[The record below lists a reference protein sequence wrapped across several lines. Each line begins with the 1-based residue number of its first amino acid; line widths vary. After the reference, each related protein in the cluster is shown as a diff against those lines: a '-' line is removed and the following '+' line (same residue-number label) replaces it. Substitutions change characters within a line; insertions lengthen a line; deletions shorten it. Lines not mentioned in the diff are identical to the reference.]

1 MSNQPPSSELT
12 QGVAPQ
18 QPAVVPPPPPP
29 QQQPAAIPHQGLVPP
44 VRPGAGYRAH
54 KSSQR
59 PGWSIRKATPQELQ
73 RSSEATVRAGMRT
86 GGQILQ
92 QLLPIGHQGAAV
104 MDESSSSE
112 DSRNGDSSNKEPSSE
127 SEDERNALMNA
138 YHYTSTVNGSA
149 QYYCWICDRPYE
161 VLKMLSAH
169 ISAPNTHCC
178 IIEDFKPSKDA
189 DQVYMVVSL
198 ADGTL
203 QAWPRRAFYGANGVR
218 AAALQWD
225 INGSRA
231 LIQEIQPS
239 HFLIFTQEQSK
250 AFHRAQHSNMSLK
263 ELPEVWAPFAL
274 HGARIPA
281 LPEPAP
287 IDGLIVTQSPWKGL
301 DRLKAPS
308 AVKVRSTKALLQKMC
323 PETISN
329 LKGQLRHN
337 RSAEKAGQE
346 VDERLRQFDD
356 NKGDD
361 QVDEEDD
368 AGNDGLV

>member
-1 MSNQPPSSELT
+1 
-12 QGVAPQ
+12 
-18 QPAVVPPPPPP
+18 
-29 QQQPAAIPHQGLVPP
+29 
-44 VRPGAGYRAH
+44 
-54 KSSQR
+54 
-59 PGWSIRKATPQELQ
+59 
-73 RSSEATVRAGMRT
+73 MRT

-92 QLLPIGHQGAAV
+92 QPLLIGHQGAAV
-104 MDESSSSE
+104 IDEGFISE
-112 DSRNGDSSNKEPSSE
+112 DSRDGDSSNEEPSSE

-149 QYYCWICDRPYE
+149 QYYCWICDHPYE
-161 VLKMLSAH
+161 VLRMLSAH
-169 ISAPNTHCC
+169 ISAPTTHCC

-189 DQVYMVVSL
+189 DQVYVVVSL
-198 ADGTL
+198 DGTL
-203 QAWPRRAFYGANGVR
+203 RAWPRRAFYGANGVR

-239 HFLIFTQEQSK
+239 HFVIFTQKQSK
-250 AFHRAQHSNMSLK
+250 AFHRVQHSNMSLE

-308 AVKVRSTKALLQKMC
+308 AVKVRTTRALLQKMC
-323 PETISN
+323 PKTISN
-329 LKGQLRHN
+329 MKEQLRHN
-337 RSAEKAGQE
+337 RSLEKAGQE
-346 VDERLRQFDD
+346 VDQRLRPGDD
-356 NKGDD
+356 NKGDE
-361 QVDEEDD
+361 QVDDEADT
-368 AGNDGLV
+368 GNDGHF